1 MSPLLI
7 TAALVAI
14 AVVAAI
20 WMLASRRRRLAGTQV
35 LIGEAM
41 KRLGITPADAEA
53 AGLEPALLAA
63 TQRCAGCTDT
73 AQCRSRLG
81 AFTGPPIPDQCP
93 SHTLFAHIAAHKAAQ
108 PRPAVMPEANLE
120 YGSPPAAAS
129 RP

>member
-7 TAALVAI
+7 IAALAI
-14 AVVAAI
+14 IAIVAAF
-20 WMLASRRRRLAGTQV
+20 WLLERRRRRLAGTQV

-81 AFTGPPIPDQCP
+81 ALTGPPIPDQCP
-93 SHTLFAHIAAHKAAQ
+93 SHTLFAHIAAHKASQ
-108 PRPAVMPEANLE
+108 PRPPVMPDASQE
-120 YGSPPAAAS
+120 YGSPPVADN